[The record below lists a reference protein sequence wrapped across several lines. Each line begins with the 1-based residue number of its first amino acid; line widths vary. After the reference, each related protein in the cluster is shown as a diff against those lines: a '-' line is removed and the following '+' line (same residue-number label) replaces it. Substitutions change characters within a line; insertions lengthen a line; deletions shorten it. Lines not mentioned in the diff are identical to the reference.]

1 MQRCEETRCADGS
14 VGADAGDVVMKEGKR
29 VGGVVGGGL
38 GWAQR
43 LHDFT
48 TAAGSWQL
56 GTEAS
61 WLPL

>member
-1 MQRCEETRCADGS
+1 M
-14 VGADAGDVVMKEGKR
+14 GADAGDVVMKEGKR